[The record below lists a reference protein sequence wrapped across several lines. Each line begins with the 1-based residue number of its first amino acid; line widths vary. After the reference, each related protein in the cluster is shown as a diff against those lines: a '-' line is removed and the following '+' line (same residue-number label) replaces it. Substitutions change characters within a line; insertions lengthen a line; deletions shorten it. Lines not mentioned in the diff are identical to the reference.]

1 MKFTQNLLLFL
12 FLSLPLMAQTNSVNQ
27 MYDELNSD
35 PSVMA
40 MSLGKEMITMLNLD
54 LPKDDKTVD
63 KVVKGIDEIRVA
75 VRKSSGGVRDESKTA
90 IKEIA
95 LSHLSKL
102 RYTTLPKP
110 EELKNQDV
118 QIMVNG
124 FGVTFSECHIIYQDK
139 ANEVLLS
146 FFGKFETAD
155 VKLLA
160 DKLKAY
166 R

>member
-75 VRKSSGGVRDESKTA
+75 VR
-90 IKEIA
+90 
-95 LSHLSKL
+95 
-102 RYTTLPKP
+102 
-110 EELKNQDV
+110 
-118 QIMVNG
+118 
-124 FGVTFSECHIIYQDK
+124 
-139 ANEVLLS
+139 
-146 FFGKFETAD
+146 
-155 VKLLA
+155 
-160 DKLKAY
+160 
-166 R
+166 